1 MRKEVATQA
10 CAVIPPTAPAEE
22 SFQAKVVPGRRTNE
36 LLPVDIACIGLG
48 VNVVHPCAVG
58 VITVGADLYQRDFA
72 ITPLSMRDLAT
83 W

>member
-1 MRKEVATQA
+1 
-10 CAVIPPTAPAEE
+10 
-22 SFQAKVVPGRRTNE
+22 VPGRRTNE